1 VQGYVT
7 LITVSR
13 GIGRHLIEEALAHT
27 GVQRLDLLSTEGA
40 DDFYRS
46 LPHWS
51 I

>member
-1 VQGYVT
+1 MQGYVT